1 MMFRIFCKDSTL
13 SKTMQTIFCNFAPL
27 KRTNR
32 MNDMEHIIGM
42 LSPEMEALEAALA
55 ETLSSATAPMDT
67 VLHYVAA
74 VRGKRLRPALVF
86 LSARLFGEI
95 NDDTRR
101 TALFVELLHTATLI
115 HDDVVDGADER
126 RGRASV
132 NARWDNLT
140 AVLAGDFLLSKAV
153 SLLMTSPDDHRI
165 LREMMDAALAMSEGE
180 LLQSSLTT
188 VSAETYLE
196 IIRCKTAKL
205 IRSCCVGGALS
216 VHATHE
222 QVALLADFGL
232 NLGLVF
238 QLRDDL
244 LDADHPD
251 TVTLAERLLPTY
263 LDKALT
269 ALDALAPMAKD
280 PSAWTA
286 FRELTQFCADRRS

>member
-13 SKTMQTIFCNFAPL
+13 SKTMQTIFCTFAPL
-27 KRTNR
+27 KCTNR

-67 VLHYVAA
+67 VLRYVAA

-165 LREMMDAALAMSEGE
+165 LREMMDTALAMSEGE

-251 TVTLAERLLPTY
+251 TVTLAEHLLPTY

-269 ALDALAPMAKD
+269 ALDALAPMAQD

-286 FRELTQFCADRRS
+286 FKDLTQFCADRRS